1 MSNFQRIPDSNDEK
15 DKQLWEIAEK
25 RASFKQHL
33 ITYLLVNSL
42 SPNVREALLQSGA
55 MACLA
60 KPAHQRKLAATLAR
74 PYNQHQA
81 VALPSPTAPK
91 ARLRVLTVDDNDAN
105 LKLINTLL
113 AEQVE
118 QIDSAR
124 DGAEAWHKATQ
135 HVYDIIFM
143 DINMPVMDGITACQR
158 IRQSSL
164 NEHTPIIAVTAHA
177 VDGERARLLTLGFN
191 EFLSKPLDEKMLHCS
206 LQEFCPATKL
216 QGLANNWPASKLVD
230 WTLAMERAGGKCS
243 LMKEMLQM
251 LVSSIPPS
259 RAAIQQAVTT
269 QDVTQLLQQIHKLNG
284 ACCYTGVPRL
294 KQLSELLE
302 TQLKQGK
309 SLTELE
315 PELLELDDIMQG
327 LWLESQ
333 HWQWQ

>member
-1 MSNFQRIPDSNDEK
+1 MITDSDEHKIIGELLKKQVKHDHHCNVTRRVDTEKEALMAKWQKRSDYNAMMYLRPQAHDNQGKNNNETGLDSNSDE
-15 DKQLWEIAEK
+15 E
-25 RASFKQHL
+25 
-33 ITYLLVNSL
+33 
-42 SPNVREALLQSGA
+42 
-55 MACLA
+55 
-60 KPAHQRKLAATLAR
+60 
-74 PYNQHQA
+74 
-81 VALPSPTAPK
+81 
-91 ARLRVLTVDDNDAN
+91 VDDNEAN

-143 DINMPVMDGITACQR
+143 DINMPVMDGINACQR

-191 EFLSKPLDEKMLHCS
+191 EFLSKPLDENMLHCS
-206 LQEFCPATKL
+206 LQEFCPTSRP
-216 QGLANNWPASKLVD
+216 QSPPPNWPASKLVN
-230 WTLAMERAGGKCS
+230 WPMSLERAGGKCS

-259 RAAIQQAVTT
+259 RAAIQQAVTS

-315 PELLELDDIMQG
+315 PELLELDDIMQW